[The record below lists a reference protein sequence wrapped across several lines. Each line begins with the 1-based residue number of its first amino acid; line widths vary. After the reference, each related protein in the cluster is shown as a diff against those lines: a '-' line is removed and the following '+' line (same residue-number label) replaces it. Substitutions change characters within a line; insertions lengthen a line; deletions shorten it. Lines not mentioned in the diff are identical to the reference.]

1 MKREATEKR
10 RKQIKKA
17 VLKIIAK
24 EGLHNLS
31 IRNLAKQVGITEG
44 AIFRHFKSK
53 RAIIISIMDDVKEEL
68 MSDLRMIAKSSLPA
82 EERLFKYLNC
92 HIEYIVKNKGISVLL
107 FSEAA
112 HLNHKAIRARLRSI
126 LSEQESLIR
135 GIVQDG
141 INEKIFK
148 QLNNVKD
155 ITVLYMSIPIA
166 LNVEMIFN
174 KPDVTVKNFSERMFN
189 LIIKILKE

>member
-10 RKQIKKA
+10 REQIKKA

-53 RAIIISIMDDVKEEL
+53 RAIIISIMDDVKAEL
-68 MSDLRMIAKSSLPA
+68 MSELRTIAKSSLPA

-92 HIEYIVKNKGISVLL
+92 HIEYIVKNKGISILL

-112 HLNHKAIRARLRSI
+112 HFNYKVVRTRLRAI
-126 LSEQESLIR
+126 LSEQESLIT
-135 GIVQDG
+135 GIIKDG
-141 INEKIFK
+141 IDEKNFK
-148 QLNNVKD
+148 RLNNIKD
-155 ITVLYMSIPIA
+155 IIILYMSIPIA
-166 LNVEMIFN
+166 LNVEMIFD
-174 KPDVTVKNFSERMFN
+174 KQDVTVENFSERMFN
-189 LIIKILKE
+189 LIVEILKR

>member
-10 RKQIKKA
+10 REQIKKA

-68 MSDLRMIAKSSLPA
+68 MSELRAIAKSSLPA

-92 HIEYIVKNKGISVLL
+92 HSSTLPAGRQVP
-107 FSEAA
+107 
-112 HLNHKAIRARLRSI
+112 
-126 LSEQESLIR
+126 SL
-135 GIVQDG
+135 
-141 INEKIFK
+141 
-148 QLNNVKD
+148 
-155 ITVLYMSIPIA
+155 
-166 LNVEMIFN
+166 
-174 KPDVTVKNFSERMFN
+174 
-189 LIIKILKE
+189 

>member
-10 RKQIKKA
+10 REQIKKA

-68 MSDLRMIAKSSLPA
+68 MSELRAIAKSSLPA

-92 HIEYIVKNKGISVLL
+92 HIEYIMKNKGISILL

-112 HLNHKAIRARLRSI
+112 HFNYKVVRARLRAI
-126 LSEQESLIR
+126 LSEQESLIT
-135 GIVQDG
+135 GIINDG

-148 QLNNVKD
+148 SLNNIKD

-166 LNVEMIFN
+166 LNVEMIFD
-174 KPDVTVKNFSERMFN
+174 KQDITGKNFSERMFN
-189 LIIKILKE
+189 LIIEILKR